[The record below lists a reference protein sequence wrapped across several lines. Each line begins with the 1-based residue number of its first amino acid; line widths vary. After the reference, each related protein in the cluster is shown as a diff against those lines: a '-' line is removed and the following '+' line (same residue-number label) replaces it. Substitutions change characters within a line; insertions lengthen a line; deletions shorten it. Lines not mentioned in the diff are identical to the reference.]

1 MKLKVLARKFKS
13 LVRKIIL
20 VIPNTIFLV
29 KNKLYNR
36 SKCPEAVL
44 CRLDEVLTQLTPC
57 QVVIKPWNGRHNVYG
72 IFMLP
77 LEDKSVK
84 RLVVHI
90 QGAGT
95 YCGGAERVGTS
106 FEGIQAKPGYY
117 LVKACL
123 RTRTSTLLIV
133 RGFGEQLKDVRNWR
147 LINR

>member
-1 MKLKVLARKFKS
+1 MKVKILAAS
-13 LVRKIIL
+13 LLLFSCIALSQFV
-20 VIPNTIFLV
+20 FY
-29 KNKLYNR
+29 KLDIKLTKL
-36 SKCPEAVL
+36 SKCPEEVL
-44 CRLDEVLTQLTPC
+44 SRLDEVKTQVPDKI
-57 QVVIKPWNGRHNVYG
+57 VMKPWNGRHNVYG

-77 LEDKSVK
+77 IEDNSSK
-84 RLVVHI
+84 RLVI
-90 QGAGT
+90 SIPGAGN
-95 YCGGAERVGTS
+95 YCGGTHNVGTS